1 MATMTQIETTTLAQ
15 IGGAKAMYMI
25 GGTVYTGHGKPE
37 LQVKFKARALS
48 GINYLKIALKGDDTY
63 TVTLSRVT
71 IKGENVKLS
80 LTGVYADQL
89 VEIFERHTGLYLSV

>member
-1 MATMTQIETTTLAQ
+1 MATMTQIESTVFAQ
-15 IGGAKAMYMI
+15 IGGVRAMVMI
-25 GGTVYTGHGKPE
+25 GGTVQIGHGKPE
-37 LQVKFKARALS
+37 LQVKFKARATG
-48 GINYLKIALKGDDTY
+48 GINYLKIALQGDDTY

-71 IKGENVKLS
+71 IKGESVKLN